1 MNKKRLA
8 SRLMLA
14 GGVIEILIALIHF
27 VWPFQLIETEEFS
40 RLSTDY
46 KNIMFLS
53 SIAIGLCLF
62 VFGVLS
68 IWFSKKLLT
77 GEHSAWVYGVS
88 QGILW
93 EARTVFEL
101 IFPVTIPLFC
111 ISNPTVLVLPLAFLL
126 GLLYLV
132 PLMIFRKEILRQGEY
147 A

>member
-1 MNKKRLA
+1 
-8 SRLMLA
+8 MLA
-14 GGVIEILIALIHF
+14 GGVVEILIALIHF
-27 VWPFQLIETEEFS
+27 VWPFQLSKTKEFS
-40 RLSTDY
+40 QFSIDY

-77 GEHSAWVYGVS
+77 GEHSAWVYGIS

-93 EARTVFEL
+93 EVRTVCEL

-111 ISNPTVLVLPLAFLL
+111 ISHPTVLVLPLAFLL
-126 GLLYLV
+126 GLLFLV
-132 PLMIFRKEILRQGEY
+132 PLLVFRKEFLL
-147 A
+147 

>member
-1 MNKKRLA
+1 MDKKRLA
-8 SRLMLA
+8 SRLVLA
-14 GGVIEILIALIHF
+14 GGVIELLIALLHF
-27 VWPFQLIETEEFS
+27 VWPFQLIETGEFS

-77 GEHSAWVYGVS
+77 GEHSAWVYGIS

-93 EARTVFEL
+93 EVRTAFEL

-111 ISNPTVLVLPLAFLL
+111 IPHPTVLVLPLAFLL
-126 GLLYLV
+126 GLLFLLPLV
-132 PLMIFRKEILRQGEY
+132 IFRKEFL
-147 A
+147 